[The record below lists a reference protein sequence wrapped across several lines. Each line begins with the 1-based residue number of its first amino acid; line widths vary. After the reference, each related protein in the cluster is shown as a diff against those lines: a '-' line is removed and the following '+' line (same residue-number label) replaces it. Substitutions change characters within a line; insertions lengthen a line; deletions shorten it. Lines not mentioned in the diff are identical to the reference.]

1 MMRYQVTTRLS
12 PNEALE
18 QALHYFGPPGVG
30 LMLTSQTPYGAVL
43 QGGGGHVSI
52 ILQAAAATII
62 ELETRE
68 WDYPV
73 QQFMA
78 GINRSKP
85 WWRQFWGG
93 TKHVASQ
100 PAYFNILNDWMVLGK
115 S

>member
-18 QALHYFGPPGVG
+18 QALHYFGPRGVG
-30 LMLTSQTPYGAVL
+30 LTLTSQTPYGAVL

-52 ILQAAAATII
+52 IIQAAAATII
-62 ELETRE
+62 ELETSE

-78 GINRSKP
+78 RINRSKP

-93 TKHVASQ
+93 KKRVASQ
-100 PAYFNILNDWMVLGK
+100 PASFNILNN
-115 S
+115 